1 MQEVA
6 MRSIVEEALEIP
18 KHRKK
23 KQSSTSNARN
33 KSKHKHIYQDCLFI
47 NKDGEQHKGEYCV
60 DCGKIGVINLFET
73 ERVSGGYRKILA
85 KEVLRRHKK
94 LEQVEVE
101 NFFQKFI
108 VLSGD
113 GE

>member
-1 MQEVA
+1 MSEVG
-6 MRSIVEEALEIP
+6 MRSISEKEVTEVP

-60 DCGKIGVINLFET
+60 DYGKIGVINLFET
-73 ERVSGGYRKILA
+73 ERVSD
-85 KEVLRRHKK
+85 E
-94 LEQVEVE
+94 
-101 NFFQKFI
+101 
-108 VLSGD
+108 
-113 GE
+113 